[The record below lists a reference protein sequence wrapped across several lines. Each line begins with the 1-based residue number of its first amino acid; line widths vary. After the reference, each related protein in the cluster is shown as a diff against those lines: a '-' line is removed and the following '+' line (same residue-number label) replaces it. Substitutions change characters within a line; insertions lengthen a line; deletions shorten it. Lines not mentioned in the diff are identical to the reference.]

1 MHSFDN
7 SIISMLTAVG
17 PFTLLLLLL
26 CGCGA
31 AVATT
36 SSSTTAS
43 SSEATTTAAAA
54 AAVCHATKRMYID
67 RACCGRSGN
76 ATTAMCTA
84 PNVDFSSLPVLK
96 EDVHQLLTIVEDV
109 QMKEHEAEER
119 ELRMEHQLLNVTAAQ
134 EKEDLRF
141 QTLINDMLESKVR
154 EDAISRTTSAIDN
167 KATELQTAT
176 NRSIHAVSVDHS
188 LFLQDDALDMLRY
201 LHVKTSYGSTQRLRV
216 LGSEVFAN
224 QTVKVSVRNPESPCV
239 PRHYYVHN
247 DSSVTTTPHKTITM
261 SGNRRLL
268 STTEKYAMSV
278 PKEVLFRQNSGMTVW
293 NKLIALTKPIQILV
307 LGLDGA
313 GKTAMLYGLKLAVLQ
328 TTSPASGGPH
338 TRARVHCCYELNYP
352 HHH

>member
-1 MHSFDN
+1 MGDN
-7 SIISMLTAVG
+7 SISMLTAVS
-17 PFTLLLLLL
+17 PFTLLLLLLL

-31 AVATT
+31 AAT
-36 SSSTTAS
+36 SSSTTTA
-43 SSEATTTAAAA
+43 SEAAATT
-54 AAVCHATKRMYID
+54 VCHATKRMYID

-154 EDAISRTTSAIDN
+154 EDAISRTTSSIDN

-176 NRSIHAVSVDHS
+176 NRSLHAGPVTHS
-188 LFLQDDALDMLRY
+188 RLVRDDFLDMFRY
-201 LHVKTSYGSTQRLRV
+201 LLLPTSYGSTKRLRV

-224 QTVKVSVRNPESPCV
+224 KTVKVLVTNLDSPCT
-239 PRHYYVHN
+239 PLHYYVHN
-247 DSSVTTTPHKTITM
+247 DSSVTTTPHKQTNTNTRRASDVEYDSEQKCKN
-261 SGNRRLL
+261 SGCNSWPKRVCKKYWMISL
-268 STTEKYAMSV
+268 STKSWV
-278 PKEVLFRQNSGMTVW
+278 PRYKCENMAW
-293 NKLIALTKPIQILV
+293 QIREAINH
-307 LGLDGA
+307 DF
-313 GKTAMLYGLKLAVLQ
+313 M
-328 TTSPASGGPH
+328 
-338 TRARVHCCYELNYP
+338 
-352 HHH
+352 